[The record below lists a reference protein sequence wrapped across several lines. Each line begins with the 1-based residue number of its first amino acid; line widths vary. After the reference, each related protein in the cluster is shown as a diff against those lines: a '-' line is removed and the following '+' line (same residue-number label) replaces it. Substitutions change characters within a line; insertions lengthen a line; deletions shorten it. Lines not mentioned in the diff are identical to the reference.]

1 MSSLTAEL
9 AAPDEGRSLPQRQKG
24 RLMFLPF
31 DRLCPFRDHPFR
43 LYAGERLEDMVESI
57 RHNGIL
63 MPLIVRHIAGGEA
76 CDYEVLSGHNRM
88 NAGKLAGLEGAWCL
102 VKEGLSD
109 GEALMYVIETNLLQR
124 SFTDLLPSEKAAVLA
139 MRYSEMFSQGK
150 RNDIIEELR
159 HMESEASGGTTC
171 GTEFHR
177 SRSRDTLG
185 QEYAL
190 TGRQIAKYV
199 SLDRLTA
206 ALKVKLDSGELTINS
221 GAALSHLD
229 GQAQACVAGALE
241 RCGKKLTDAQA
252 ARLRA
257 LGSSLTLPAVM
268 AVLNGERDR
277 APASIRIKSAVYAPY
292 FAADTPKKEIERTIR
307 EALALYFRQKETSP

>member
-9 AAPDEGRSLPQRQKG
+9 AAPDEGQALPQRQKG
-24 RLMFLPF
+24 RLMFLSF

-43 LYAGERLEDMVESI
+43 LYAGERLEDMVESV
-57 RHNGIL
+57 RQNGIL
-63 MPLIVRHIAGGEA
+63 MPLIVRHTAGDGS

-102 VKEGLSD
+102 IKEGLSD
-109 GEALMYVIETNLLQR
+109 SEALMYVIETNLLQR

-139 MRYSEMFSQGK
+139 MRYSKMFSQGK
-150 RNDIIEELR
+150 RNDIMEELR
-159 HMESEASGGTTC
+159 QMESGASGGTTC

-206 ALKVKLDSGELTINS
+206 ALKGKLDSGALTINS
-221 GAALSHLD
+221 GVALSHLD
-229 GQAQACVAGALE
+229 GQAQACVAEALE
-241 RCGKKLTDAQA
+241 RSGKKLTDAQA
-252 ARLRA
+252 AQLRA

-268 AVLNGERDR
+268 EVLDGKANS
-277 APASIRIKSAVYAPY
+277 APASIRLKSAVYAPY
-292 FAADTPKKEIERTIR
+292 FAADTPKKEIERTIH
-307 EALALYFRQKETSP
+307 EALALYFSREEAAV